1 MEEPDHGSDGR
12 QLRRSTL
19 AHQPGRYAEMLVA
32 GVERP
37 AFTVPDPVFD
47 PEPARHCAF
56 PTIELDQ
63 HPGPSEQFI
72 EARARGD
79 LHGDNHPLV
88 QYSDSDND
96 QGDNQGER
104 RALVAHLPPLDAG
117 DDEIM
122 RGIEEQR
129 EEKNDIQTTGE
140 LRTPKRGESFKEFC
154 LAVTNDLDWGSP
166 EPEPEPEPQQQIDEG
181 PQGELESRMDGT
193 LQSEFDPDSWDSIGT
208 GAQWAILSTLCQ
220 AHKFSVAVHRLNLTT
235 DQITTFIQTYIKCHE
250 EIQDWCRKIDRIPV
264 FDLIRRAEDG
274 LHSVDEYVNLA
285 RPRLPTDILFQHEI
299 ELAGAFL
306 RKSGHPEL
314 VHLIDKWRGTSTNF
328 VELPI
333 NQDMLSYCR
342 VKLYMS
348 RGSNRVQDFQ
358 PIEDQ
363 EPELWLKRLREPE
376 DFNNGVCHFYKYYG
390 NPYALNVLDPLLP
403 QQQQLDANRGV
414 PIDPSFVIERDES
427 GRALENV
434 SGRPLLDYREPTG
447 DEQQQLSVEQTI
459 AHDLAAGDAH
469 NRPRNTATLN
479 QQEFQKTAGEVVGVA
494 APTKT
499 SNAAPKQTT
508 SSRIATSHRPRLF
521 NKPAPGQQ
529 YTSLA
534 ARRGTGSYTSPFILD
549 ASESPESQPGR
560 SGLDAVVEESEPA
573 HFEQTQ
579 VDREQTAA
587 HESAEVHSEAGNV
600 LDPVPNQAPL
610 EASGVE
616 MSYASQPAPKSSR
629 KRACDDSDD
638 EYEPYD
644 DGQNDDE
651 YLPPAKKPRK
661 ANTKKP
667 NARNKTMPAAQ
678 QARQSKQTKRQ
689 SKQTKRQPKQ
699 VATTMAKTANQPIPT
714 APEAFHHELAHVQKA
729 NQAGFAPNLPVQA
742 AQSEMNQYGT
752 SQLSNSENNLTPS
765 VVPQPVKRGR
775 GRPRKYPRSEDLAAR
790 GVGAQPSGSQE
801 PGNAAGAQLPTTKT
815 TSKPTVTKT
824 KKKSPKT
831 QSDPDASA
839 LTASAETFGPSSS
852 SENSTAPAPT
862 TMESSAELTTG
873 NQSQVAKPR
882 IKIKNSKGQTG
893 QKCSPV
899 PPPVLPPQAMPASQP
914 QNCTGAQMGHISYS
928 QLTAQSA
935 TRTQS
940 RPAQA
945 LSPEHMEYHQRNKKS
960 AHEAA
965 FRPEASV
972 HNSQVGFGYSAYRNT
987 SSMPFEAAA
996 ATGTS
1001 MQVHQTNAHAGGQSS
1016 PFGVASQH
1024 PQARPQYVEN
1034 RLGSEAGHHQ
1044 APQATSPQTAVQPA
1058 SQPVQFP
1065 SVLRTVQQ
1073 QVKNTKKAKHATE
1086 NSKKD

>member
-1 MEEPDHGSDGR
+1 MAEPDHGSDGR

-79 LHGDNHPLV
+79 WHGDNHSLV

-96 QGDNQGER
+96 QDDNQGER

-122 RGIEEQR
+122 CGIEEQR

-140 LRTPKRGESFKEFC
+140 LRAPKRGESFKEFC

-193 LQSEFDPDSWDSIGT
+193 LQSGFDPDSWDSIGT
-208 GAQWAILSTLCQ
+208 GGQWAILSTLCQ

-264 FDLIRRAEDG
+264 SDLIRRAEDG

-414 PIDPSFVIERDES
+414 LIDPSFVIERDES

-434 SGRPLLDYREPTG
+434 PGRPLLDYREPTG

-479 QQEFQKTAGEVVGVA
+479 QQEFQKTAGEIVGVA

-508 SSRIATSHRPRLF
+508 SSRIATSHRSRLF

-579 VDREQTAA
+579 VDREQTRA
-587 HESAEVHSEAGNV
+587 HESAEIHSEAGNV
-600 LDPVPNQAPL
+600 LEPVPNQAPL
-610 EASGVE
+610 ETSCVE

-689 SKQTKRQPKQ
+689 PKQ
-699 VATTMAKTANQPIPT
+699 VATTMAKTANQPISS

-729 NQAGFAPNLPVQA
+729 NQAGFAPNLPIQA
-742 AQSEMNQYGT
+742 AQSEMNQRGT
-752 SQLSNSENNLTPS
+752 SQLSNSENNPTPS

-775 GRPRKYPRSEDLAAR
+775 GRPRKHPRSEDLAAQ
-790 GVGAQPSGSQE
+790 GVGAQPAGSQE
-801 PGNAAGAQLPTTKT
+801 PGNAAGAELPTTKT
-815 TSKPTVTKT
+815 TSKPTVTKP

-831 QSDPDASA
+831 QSDSDASA
-839 LTASAETFGPSSS
+839 LTASAETFGPSGS

-862 TMESSAELTTG
+862 TMESFAELTTG
-873 NQSQVAKPR
+873 NQPQVAKPR
-882 IKIKNSKGQTG
+882 IKIKNSKVQTG

-899 PPPVLPPQAMPASQP
+899 PSPVLPPQAMPASQP

-928 QLTAQSA
+928 HPTSQSA

-965 FRPEASV
+965 FRLEASV
-972 HNSQVGFGYSAYRNT
+972 HNSQVGFGYPAYRNT
-987 SSMPFEAAA
+987 SPMPFEATA

-1001 MQVHQTNAHAGGQSS
+1001 MQVHQTNAHAGGQIS

-1024 PQARPQYVEN
+1024 PQARPQYFEN

-1044 APQATSPQTAVQPA
+1044 APQATSQQTAVQLA

-1065 SVLRTVQQ
+1065 SVLRTVEQ